1 MSTFAARRLG
11 DMTRNSRTIVA
22 IELLAAAQGIDF
34 RAPLKTSKKLRAVHD
49 AVRAR
54 VAFYAEDRYFAPDIA
69 AISDLVGSGDLTEEV
84 ADLLPSW
91 ND

>member
-11 DMTRNSRTIVA
+11 EMAQNTRTIVA

-34 RAPLKTSKKLRAVHD
+34 HAPLKTSEKLQSVHG
-49 AVRAR
+49 AVRER

-69 AISDLVGSGDLTEEV
+69 AMSDFIASGKLTDEIATV
-84 ADLLPSW
+84 LPSW
-91 ND
+91 NG